1 MRKVLEKLG
10 LGGSS
15 GDCSIYFLDADNFHS
30 AENKGAQLVLLSF
43 LVLFLSVNWLI
54 ELRSARL
61 NFTFLSAN

>member
-1 MRKVLEKLG
+1 VELRC
-10 LGGSS
+10 
-15 GDCSIYFLDADNFHS
+15 DFLDADNFHS